1 VSGIRGIAK
10 NLTSLFSSHAVAVLQ
25 QVALVPLYI
34 HAYGKAGYGEWLAL
48 SAAVSYLG
56 TLDFG
61 VQTFVTQDLTV
72 RYHRGEMEAFHVIQ
86 STAVRL
92 LLGIVV
98 CAALASTVVFFLPLQ
113 HLLNMDGPHG
123 DPVIAPSGVQMAVF
137 FLALQAITGILFG
150 YFGGSFMVF
159 EKAYM
164 GGVWANVKALL
175 QMGTAAVAVLLHATF
190 ANIAMAT
197 FAANVACILGV
208 MLHVRRMKPEIFPT
222 LRFWDG
228 ALVPQILGQSGYF
241 ALLYLTTFMVY
252 QLPILLLQREA
263 GGAIVTL
270 FSVMRTIFSM
280 TRNMLNALS
289 QALGPEVTKLYAM
302 HDWVGLGKLYE
313 YSERL
318 IFALIPVTN
327 LSVLVLC
334 PFLLTIW
341 LHQGG
346 LFVPGVYLISAATS
360 IVTSTREH
368 KFQFQ
373 FSTNM
378 HKEVA
383 RFWFATYLIAA
394 ILWALL
400 IPHFGLKAV
409 LWVWF
414 SVDLIQLLHLV
425 WLNSKLFAGER
436 ELDKKYLLRLALIS
450 SASLG
455 AASVFLPHTRLL
467 PLAAQVGLAVVTGA
481 VLLGIAIPVY
491 DLAPVWGLFQ
501 GRLKRRFA

>member
-1 VSGIRGIAK
+1 
-10 NLTSLFSSHAVAVLQ
+10 
-25 QVALVPLYI
+25 
-34 HAYGKAGYGEWLAL
+34 
-48 SAAVSYLG
+48 
-56 TLDFG
+56 
-61 VQTFVTQDLTV
+61 
-72 RYHRGEMEAFHVIQ
+72 
-86 STAVRL
+86 
-92 LLGIVV
+92 
-98 CAALASTVVFFLPLQ
+98 
-113 HLLNMDGPHG
+113 
-123 DPVIAPSGVQMAVF
+123 
-137 FLALQAITGILFG
+137 
-150 YFGGSFMVF
+150 
-159 EKAYM
+159 
-164 GGVWANVKALL
+164 
-175 QMGTAAVAVLLHATF
+175 
-190 ANIAMAT
+190 
-197 FAANVACILGV
+197 
-208 MLHVRRMKPEIFPT
+208 
-222 LRFWDG
+222 
-228 ALVPQILGQSGYF
+228 
-241 ALLYLTTFMVY
+241 
-252 QLPILLLQREA
+252 
-263 GGAIVTL
+263 VTL